1 MTTTNNNDSQIQQ
14 WHRDAQGHLNRAD
27 FAKAQACCQQILD
40 ARPNHPDAVF
50 LLGIIAATEQRYS
63 DAVRLV
69 QRAITLEDRLAEYH
83 AHLGRCF
90 AMLKRHPEAT
100 KAAER
105 ALELGTADALT
116 LDTIGVVFSMVG
128 AHEKAV
134 TAFRRAISKSPD
146 NPGFQ
151 FNLASSLRILG
162 DFDAAEQAYDAAIEA
177 SPDLYKAHSALSD
190 LRRQTRQDNHIER
203 LEGLLATT
211 GNKIEAE
218 LHIRHALAKEY
229 EDLGE
234 YDQAFEHLA
243 EGNRK
248 RRDQLDYSFDQDRQL
263 FEKVQA
269 IFQPGF
275 LNAVAGGYGNKEPI
289 FVLGMPRS
297 GTTLAERI
305 LSSHSQVFSAGELQN
320 FGIALKRATGTK
332 SNRVLDLATLDRGS
346 QVNFSRLG
354 RTYLES
360 TRPRTGQTAHFI
372 DKMPLNFFYIGFI
385 HLSLPNAKIIC
396 MQRNAMDTC
405 LSNFRQLFALQFS
418 YYNYAYDLLDTGRY
432 YLLFRQLIEHWQH
445 VLSGKIL
452 EVQYEN
458 LVGNLET
465 ESRRIVDFCGLDWE
479 DACLSFELNK
489 APIATASSVQV
500 REPIYTRAVE
510 RWRHYEK
517 HLAPLRELLEQSG
530 IEVA

>member
-1 MTTTNNNDSQIQQ
+1 MTTPNNNDSQIQQ
-14 WHRDAQGHLNRAD
+14 WHRDAQEHLNRSD
-27 FAKAQACCQQILD
+27 FAKAQACCQRILQ
-40 ARPNHPDAVF
+40 ARPDHPDAVF
-50 LLGIIAATEQRYS
+50 LLGIIAASDERYS
-63 DAVRLV
+63 DAVQLI
-69 QRAITLEDRLAEYH
+69 QQAITLEDRLAEYH

-90 AMLKRHPEAT
+90 ATLKRYAAAA

-116 LDTIGVVFSMVG
+116 MDTIGVVFSMVG
-128 AHEKAV
+128 QHETAV
-134 TAFRRAISKSPD
+134 DVFRRAIDKSPY

-162 DFDAAEQAYDAAIEA
+162 DFDAAEQAYDAAIGA
-177 SPDLYKAHSALSD
+177 NPDLYKAHSALSD
-190 LRRQTRQDNHIER
+190 LRRQTRENNHIQR

-211 GNKIEAE
+211 GDRIEAE

-229 EDLGE
+229 EDIGD

-243 EGNRK
+243 AGNRK
-248 RRDQLDYSFDQDRQL
+248 RRNQLDYSIDEDRQL
-263 FEKVQA
+263 FERVQT
-269 IFQPGF
+269 IFQQGF
-275 LNAVAGGYGNKEPI
+275 LNSVAGGYANKEPI

-320 FGIALKRATGTK
+320 FGIAVKRAAGTK
-332 SNRVLDLATLDRGS
+332 SNRVLDLETLDRGAH
-346 QVNFSRLG
+346 VNFSRLG
-354 RTYLES
+354 RTYLDS
-360 TRPRTGQTAHFI
+360 TRPRAGQTAHFI

-385 HLSLPNAKIIC
+385 HLALPNAKIIC

-432 YLLFRQLIEHWQH
+432 YLLFRELITHWQH
-445 VLSGKIL
+445 VLPGKIL
-452 EVQYEN
+452 EVHYEN
-458 LVGNLET
+458 LVSNLET
-465 ESRRIVDFCGLDWE
+465 ESRRIVDFCGLGWE
-479 DACLSFELNK
+479 DACLEFEKNR
-489 APIATASSVQV
+489 APVATASSVQV

-517 HLAPLRELLEQSG
+517 HLGPLRQLLEQNG

>member
-1 MTTTNNNDSQIQQ
+1 MTTTNSNDSQIRQ
-14 WHRDAQGHLNRAD
+14 WHRDAQRHLNRAD
-27 FAKAQACCQQILD
+27 FAQAQACCQRILQ
-40 ARPNHPDAVF
+40 ARPDHPDAVF
-50 LLGIIAATEQRYS
+50 LLGIIAASGQRYS
-63 DAVRLV
+63 DAVQLI
-69 QRAITLEDRLAEYH
+69 QRAIALEDRLAEYH

-90 AMLKRHPEAT
+90 ARLKNYPEAAQ
-100 KAAER
+100 AAER
-105 ALELGTADALT
+105 ALQLGTEDALT
-116 LDTIGVVFSMVG
+116 LDTIGVVFSMIG
-128 AHEKAV
+128 LHENAV
-134 TAFRRAISKSPD
+134 AAFRRAVKKSPG
-146 NPGFQ
+146 NAGFQ
-151 FNLASSLRILG
+151 YNLASSLQFLG
-162 DFDAAEQAYDAAIEA
+162 DFEAAEHAYDAVIEA
-177 SPDLYKAHSALSD
+177 NPDLYKAHSALSQ
-190 LRRQTRQDNHIER
+190 LRRQTREDNHIER

-211 GNKIEAE
+211 GDKIEAE

-229 EDLGE
+229 EDTGE
-234 YDQAFEHLA
+234 YDRAFEILA

-248 RRDQLDYSFDQDRQL
+248 RRDGLDYSIDEDRLL

-269 IFQPGF
+269 IFRPDF
-275 LNAVAGGYGNKEPI
+275 LNSAAGGYGNKEPI

-320 FGIALKRATGTK
+320 FGIVVKRAAGTK
-332 SNRVLDLATLDRGS
+332 SNRVLDLETLDRGS
-346 QVNFSRLG
+346 QLDFARLG
-354 RTYLES
+354 QTYLES

-432 YLLFRQLIEHWQH
+432 YILFRELITHWQH

-458 LVGNLET
+458 LVSDLET
-465 ESRRIVDFCGLDWE
+465 ESRRIVDFCGLNWE
-479 DACLSFELNK
+479 DACLSFERNK
-489 APIATASSVQV
+489 APVATASSVQV
-500 REPIYTRAVE
+500 REPIYTRAVD

-517 HLAPLRELLEQSG
+517 HLAPLRELLEQNG